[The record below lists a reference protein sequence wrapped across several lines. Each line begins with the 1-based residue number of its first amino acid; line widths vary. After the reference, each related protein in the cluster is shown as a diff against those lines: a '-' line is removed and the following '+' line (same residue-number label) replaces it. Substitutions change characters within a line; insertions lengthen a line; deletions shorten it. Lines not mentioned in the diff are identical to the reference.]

1 MQSQWIFISGQWKC
15 ERQRKTTTKG
25 QKHKWTIHFSTECIG
40 NGDFYQFD
48 SASSKIFSQFRVSLH
63 FCKKPNVWG
72 NFFPRFCVKSK
83 KFEMC
88 WLCVSPHLSV
98 RTNFQQR
105 LSTFLGL
112 YRGEYI
118 QYNIWGNIFNT
129 ISGGIYSIQYRGEYI
144 QYNISENLWYSQ
156 MYLQGFLGHI
166 EHQQKHKAANKQRK
180 QQTNNKQITNQL
192 QTNK

>member
-1 MQSQWIFISGQWKC
+1 MSMDIYFWSVTELRSVEDLKSIECKSGIPFSCNLNGYLSLASGNVKDT
-15 ERQRKTTTKG
+15 ERTTKG
-25 QKHKWTIHFSTECIG
+25 QKHNWTIHFSTECIG
-40 NGDFYQFD
+40 NGDFYQFN

-129 ISGGIYSIQYRGEYI
+129 ISGRIYSI
-144 QYNISENLWYSQ
+144 
-156 MYLQGFLGHI
+156 
-166 EHQQKHKAANKQRK
+166 
-180 QQTNNKQITNQL
+180 
-192 QTNK
+192 